1 MNPDTRELFRKKS
14 RFWSACRGFL
24 VAEGFLEVD
33 MSALEPVPGGAEA
46 EPFMTHHNALDT
58 DFYLR
63 ISLELPLKK
72 LIVGGYEK
80 VFEIGRVFRN
90 EGIDRDHLQ
99 DYVQLEFYWAYA
111 DYQDL
116 MKFVEKMYKH
126 MVRETCGTLTTSWRG
141 EKINWGRRWERI
153 DYNEAFKKANGF
165 YPATATHKELLEKAR
180 KLGVNA
186 DATLG
191 RGRLIDL
198 VYKKTVR
205 PHLIQPSFLINHP
218 VIISP
223 LSKRSDKNADIVER
237 IQVLACASELGN
249 GWSELNDPLDQ
260 RERFE
265 EQVRLREAG
274 DKEAQMMDEDF
285 VEALEYGMPPTAGFG
300 LSERVFS
307 ILMDRP
313 IRETVFFPLMK
324 EKTDE

>member
-1 MNPDTRELFRKKS
+1 
-14 RFWSACRGFL
+14 
-24 VAEGFLEVD
+24 
-33 MSALEPVPGGAEA
+33 
-46 EPFMTHHNALDT
+46 
-58 DFYLR
+58 
-63 ISLELPLKK
+63 
-72 LIVGGYEK
+72 
-80 VFEIGRVFRN
+80 
-90 EGIDRDHLQ
+90 
-99 DYVQLEFYWAYA
+99 
-111 DYQDL
+111 

-126 MVRETCGTLTTSWRG
+126 MVRETCGTLTTTWRG

-153 DYNEAFKKANGF
+153 DYNEVFKKANGF
-165 YPATATHKELLEKAR
+165 YPATATQKELLAKAQ

-205 PHLIQPSFLINHP
+205 PHLIQPSFLMNHP

-223 LSKRSDKNADIVER
+223 LSKRSDKNPDIVER

-265 EQVRLREAG
+265 EQARLREAG

-307 ILMDRP
+307 VLMDRP

-324 EKTDE
+324 EKTGE